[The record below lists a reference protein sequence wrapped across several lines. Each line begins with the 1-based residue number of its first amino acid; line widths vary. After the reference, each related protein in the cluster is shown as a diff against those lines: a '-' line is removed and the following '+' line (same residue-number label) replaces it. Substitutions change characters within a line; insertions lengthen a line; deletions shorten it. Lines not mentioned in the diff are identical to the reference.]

1 MRRSLLPGWILDRI
15 SLKTRIFVPSL
26 TCVLLGLAIVQAW
39 TTHLGTDALQ
49 TRMQH
54 NLDTNLCLLKAY
66 LEPLGKEWT
75 RDGDGLQL
83 GGSPLAGQ
91 AGLLDRV
98 AAATGG
104 AATVFMG
111 DKALLTTIRDASG
124 TRLTGTIADA
134 AARQAIIQGHP
145 YRGSS
150 SVGGQRMLSVYDP
163 LFDADGQVLG
173 ALSVGIPLSD
183 VDALG
188 REVVHQSALA
198 TLVVLIVFASVRRVL
213 VARALRPLDQL
224 TEAMQRVAGGSLAW
238 PIAGTSRHD
247 QIGKMARA
255 LETLRDGVAHGREV
269 EEASRDAERRAAADA
284 ASTRQTLA
292 EAFERALGGLTSR
305 SAATAVRLQDL
316 SGQHRAIASAR
327 NARVTAIA
335 DATAAAADGVQT
347 VAAATEELSASI
359 SEINRQVTGSAEA
372 AARASGDAAATDA
385 TVQQLAQATA
395 RIGDVVQLI
404 TSIAAR
410 TSLLALNATI
420 EAARAGDAGR
430 GFAVVAGEVKALAA
444 QTARATEEI
453 AGQIGAVR
461 DATGEAVSTICR
473 IGNTIDDLARMG
485 GAIASAV
492 AQQGATAQEIAA
504 SAQRA
509 VTGTTAVMAEIAAMR
524 ATVVPLAT
532 MIEDLHG
539 TAAEISETTSALT
552 RESAGFLQELRAA

>member
-26 TCVLLGLAIVQAW
+26 TCVLLAFALVQTW
-39 TTHLGTDALQ
+39 TAHLGTDAVQ
-49 TRMQH
+49 ARMQH
-54 NLDTNLCLLKAY
+54 NLDTNLDLLKTY
-66 LEPLGKEWT
+66 LALLGKEWT
-75 RDGDGLQL
+75 RDGDGLRL
-83 GGSPLAGQ
+83 GGSPLAER
-91 AGLLDRV
+91 ADLLDRV

-104 AATVFMG
+104 TATVFVG
-111 DKALLTTIRDASG
+111 DTALLTTVRGADG
-124 TRLTGTIADA
+124 RRTTGTTADA
-134 AARQAIIQGHP
+134 AARQAILQGHA

-150 SVGGQRMLSVYDP
+150 GVNGQRVLSLYDP
-163 LFDADGQVLG
+163 LFDADGRVVG
-173 ALSVGIPLSD
+173 ALSVGMPLAE
-183 VDALG
+183 VGALR
-188 REVVHQSALA
+188 REIVRQSVLA
-198 TLVVLIVFASVRRVL
+198 SFVVLVVFASVRRVL

-224 TEAMQRVAGGSLAW
+224 TDAMQRIAGGALGW
-238 PIAGTSRHD
+238 PVVGTTRHD

-255 LETLRDGVAHGREV
+255 LETLRDGVAHGWAV

-284 ASTRQTLA
+284 ASTRQSLA

-305 SAATAVRLQDL
+305 SAATAVRLQEL
-316 SGQHRAIASAR
+316 SGQHGAIASTR

-335 DATAAAADGVQT
+335 DATAAAAEGVQT

-372 AARASGDAAATDA
+372 AARAAGDAAATDA
-385 TVQQLAQATA
+385 TVQRLAQAAA

-473 IGNTIDDLARMG
+473 IGNTIEDLARMG

-509 VTGTTAVMAEIAAMR
+509 VTGTTAISAEIAAMR
-524 ATVVPLAT
+524 ATVVPLAG
-532 MIEDLHG
+532 MIDALHG
-539 TAAEISETTSALT
+539 SAAEIGETTSALM

>member
-26 TCVLLGLAIVQAW
+26 TCVLLGFALVQAW
-39 TTHLGTDALQ
+39 TAHLGTDAVQ
-49 TRMQH
+49 ARMQH
-54 NLDTNLCLLKAY
+54 NLDTDLDLLKAY
-66 LEPLGKEWT
+66 LAPLGKEWT
-75 RDGDGLQL
+75 RDGDSLRL
-83 GGSPLAGQ
+83 GGSPLAGRTD
-91 AGLLDRV
+91 LLDRV

-104 AATVFMG
+104 TATVFVG
-111 DKALLTTIRDASG
+111 GKALLTTMQSADGARTAGI
-124 TRLTGTIADA
+124 IADE
-134 AARQAIIQGHP
+134 AARQAILRGHG
-145 YRGSS
+145 YRGASG
-150 SVGGQRMLSVYDP
+150 VNGRRMLSLYDP
-163 LFDADGQVLG
+163 LLDADGRVVG
-173 ALSVGIPLSD
+173 ALSVGIPLTEI
-183 VDALG
+183 DAL
-188 REVVHQSALA
+188 RRDIIRQSVLA
-198 TLVVLIVFASVRRVL
+198 SLIVLVVFASIRRVL

-224 TEAMQRVAGGSLAW
+224 TDAMQRIAGGALAW
-238 PIAGTSRHD
+238 PVVGTNRHD

-255 LETLRDGVAHGREV
+255 LETLRDGVAHGRAV
-269 EEASRDAERRAAADA
+269 EETSRDAERRAAADA
-284 ASTRQTLA
+284 ASTRQALA

-305 SAATAVRLQDL
+305 SAATAVRLQEL
-316 SGQHRAIASAR
+316 SGQHGAIASAR

-335 DATAAAADGVQT
+335 DATTAAAEGVQT

-372 AARASGDAAATDA
+372 AARAAGDAAATDA
-385 TVQQLAQATA
+385 TVQRSAQATA

-473 IGNTIDDLARMG
+473 IGNTIEDLARMG
-485 GAIASAV
+485 SAIASAV

-509 VTGTTAVMAEIAAMR
+509 VTGTTAIMAEIAAMR
-524 ATVVPLAT
+524 ATVVPLAG
-532 MIEDLHG
+532 MIDALHG
-539 TAAEISETTSALT
+539 SATEIGETTSALM